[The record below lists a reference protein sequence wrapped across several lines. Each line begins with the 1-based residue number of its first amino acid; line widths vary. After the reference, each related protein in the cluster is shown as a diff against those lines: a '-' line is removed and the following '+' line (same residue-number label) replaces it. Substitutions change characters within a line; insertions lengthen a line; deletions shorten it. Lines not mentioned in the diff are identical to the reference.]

1 MTYTPVITANVSV
14 LNSTTTALTGGATFT
29 GTPED
34 VSQYASLSVSFY
46 VQPTNATGNIF
57 VQFSNVSTNA
67 GWIPIS
73 NTVTAVNSTNAS
85 GFTLD
90 TTMTC
95 QYFRIFYVNDSVA
108 QTSFVIQSI
117 YHPQARVAQKTTRYA
132 ETPTDYSDMINTRS
146 MIWGKTVGGGT
157 YEAIASNGENSLV
170 VTVSEPRAAFGE
182 LLVAQPTPIAQ
193 MDFVYGI
200 NTVISSNVLYGSN
213 ATVNVSNGLL
223 KVTANAT
230 AGGSTAMFRPKKF
243 IKYRSGESTMT
254 RMTGAFTSGAP
265 AQSLQ
270 IAGTGFLEPTSNV
283 LIDGMG
289 FGYQGSVFGVH
300 WFRNSSNTFIPQ
312 TSFNYDKLDGKGPS
326 GFTIDP
332 TKLNIFQYKFQY
344 LGAGNL
350 FFYVIP
356 PATGRWVLAHMIQ
369 NAGTLTSP
377 VFRDPT
383 MHAMWYSNCYTT
395 SSTPVIVQGGSVGQF
410 LEGERRFLGPKGALV
425 GTPTS
430 AVTNSTNTMVFAFKN
445 ATYFNG
451 IPNRSQAHI
460 RSISFGGNGS
470 GTGSNQPNGVISFT
484 LTRNPTGGPTVWLPY
499 NGSLGTGTSGSNII
513 GNSTISSNIS
523 PLTTLTGGNTGFTHV
538 VAIGGQSGQIDLS
551 DYEITLNPNDVL
563 CFTANVITS
572 SGTCYVGASVFWVED
587 L

>member
-1 MTYTPVITANVSV
+1 MTYIPTVTANVSV

-34 VSQYASLSVSFY
+34 VSQYASLSVSFS
-46 VQPTNATGNIF
+46 VQPPGATGNIF

-67 GWIPIS
+67 GWFPVS
-73 NTVTAVNSTNAS
+73 NTVTPVNSTNS
-85 GFTLD
+85 NGFTLD
-90 TTMTC
+90 TTMIC
-95 QYFRIFYVNDSVA
+95 QYFRVMYINDSTP
-108 QTSFVIQSI
+108 QTSLMIQSI

-146 MIWGKTVGGGT
+146 MIWGKTVGGGI

-223 KVTANAT
+223 SVTANSQS
-230 AGGSTAMFRPKKF
+230 GSSMAMFRPKKF

-332 TKLNIFQYKFQY
+332 TKINIFQYKFQY
-344 LGAGNL
+344 LGGGNL
-350 FFYVIP
+350 FFYVLVSN
-356 PATGRWVLAHMIQ
+356 GRWVLAHMIQ

-395 SSTPVIVQGGSVGQF
+395 SSTPVIVQGGSCGQF
-410 LEGERRFLGPKGALV
+410 LEGERRFLGPKGAFV
-425 GTPTS
+425 GTPV
-430 AVTNSTNTMVFAFKN
+430 AALANNTQTMMFALKN

-470 GTGSNQPNGVISFT
+470 GSGFNNPNGVITFT

-563 CFTANVITS
+563 CFSANVVSTG
-572 SGTCYVGASVFWVED
+572 SGCYVGASVFWVED

>member
-14 LNSTTTALTGGATFT
+14 LNSTTTILTAGQTFT

-46 VQPTNATGNIF
+46 VQQTNATGNIF

-90 TTMTC
+90 TTMMC
-95 QYFRIFYVNDSVA
+95 QYFRILYVNDSVA
-108 QTSFVIQSI
+108 QTSFMIQSI

-146 MIWGKTVGGGT
+146 MIWGKTTDGGI
-157 YEAIASNGENSLV
+157 YEPVATNGENSLV
-170 VTVSEPRAAFGE
+170 VTVADPRTAFGE
-182 LLVAQPTPIAQ
+182 IAVSQHTPVTQI
-193 MDFVYGI
+193 DFVYGI
-200 NTVISSNVLYGSN
+200 NTVVTSNVTAGSN
-213 ATVNVSNGLL
+213 GYISVSNGLL
-223 KVTANAT
+223 SVTANSQS
-230 AGGSTAMFRPKKF
+230 GSSMAMFSPKKF
-243 IKYRSGESTMT
+243 LKYRAGESTLT
-254 RMTGAFTSGAP
+254 RITATFTAGAP

-270 IAGTGFLEPTSNV
+270 MCGTGFLDPTTNII
-283 LIDGMG
+283 LDGMG
-289 FGYQGSVFGVH
+289 FGYSGSVFGVH
-300 WFRNSSNTFIPQ
+300 WFRNSINTFIPQ
-312 TSFNYDKLDGKGPS
+312 SSFNYDKLDGTGAS

-332 TKLNIFQYKFQY
+332 IKINILQYKFQY
-344 LGAGNL
+344 LGGGNL
-350 FFYVIP
+350 FFYVLVSN
-356 PATGRWVLAHMIQ
+356 GRWVLAHMIK

-377 VFRDPT
+377 IFRDPT

-395 SSTPVIVQGGSVGQF
+395 SSTPVTVQGGSCGQF
-410 LEGERRFLGPKGALV
+410 LEGERRFLGPKGSFV
-425 GTPTS
+425 GTPV
-430 AVTNSTNTMVFAFKN
+430 AALANNTQTLMFALKN

-470 GTGSNQPNGVISFT
+470 GSGSNNPNGVITFT

-563 CFTANVITS
+563 CFSANVVSTG
-572 SGTCYVGASVFWVED
+572 SGCYVGASVFWVED

>member
-1 MTYTPVITANVSV
+1 MTYIPTVTANVSV

-34 VSQYASLSVSFY
+34 VSQYASLSVSFS
-46 VQPTNATGNIF
+46 VQPPGATGNIF

-67 GWIPIS
+67 GWFPVS
-73 NTVTAVNSTNAS
+73 NTVTPVNSTNS
-85 GFTLD
+85 NGFTLD
-90 TTMTC
+90 TTMIC
-95 QYFRIFYVNDSVA
+95 QYFRVMYINDSTP
-108 QTSFVIQSI
+108 QTSLMIQSI

-146 MIWGKTVGGGT
+146 MIWGKTVGGGI

-223 KVTANAT
+223 SVTANSQS
-230 AGGSTAMFRPKKF
+230 GSSMAMFRPKKF

-332 TKLNIFQYKFQY
+332 TKINIFQYKFQY
-344 LGAGNL
+344 LGGGNL
-350 FFYVIP
+350 FFYVLVSN
-356 PATGRWVLAHMIQ
+356 GRWVLAHMIQ

-395 SSTPVIVQGGSVGQF
+395 SSTPVIVQGGSCGQF
-410 LEGERRFLGPKGALV
+410 LEGERRFLGPKGAFV
-425 GTPTS
+425 GTPV
-430 AVTNSTNTMVFAFKN
+430 AALANNTQTMMFALKN

-460 RSISFGGNGS
+460 RSISFGGNGPGS
-470 GTGSNQPNGVISFT
+470 GPSQPNGVITFT

-563 CFTANVITS
+563 CFSANVVSTG
-572 SGTCYVGASVFWVED
+572 SGCYVGASVFWVED